1 MKLEVGCEPQE
12 TQLLKDL
19 LVQLECYRNTLVD
32 DVCSSKKSVGNL
44 VQTIFERVVANLIL
58 S

>member
-1 MKLEVGCEPQE
+1 MKLEVGYEPQE

-19 LVQLECYRNTLVD
+19 LVQIECYRNPLVD

-44 VQTIFERVVANLIL
+44 VQTVFERVVAKLIL
-58 S
+58 D